1 MSLID
6 GLQALCGVR
15 RSMAAPTRERAPAL
29 AEADDGRVAG
39 DAQAAPVCGWFES
52 SYELGRGLE
61 VTEHA
66 SADAIAGSLP
76 LADWISLHLNGWRP
90 ALACSMS

>member
-15 RSMAAPTRERAPAL
+15 RNMAAPTRERAAAL
-29 AEADDGRVAG
+29 VEADGGGVDG
-39 DAQAAPVCGWFES
+39 DAQSAAVCGWFES